1 MDTDALQ
8 RDLLP
13 MTACDIVRL
22 LARGEVSPVEL
33 VEISRQRIEQTD
45 IALNALPTRCFERAL
60 QQAGRIQDGKI
71 SDDGSG
77 SWLGGLPIAIKDLN
91 DVAGVRTTY
100 GSNVFADHVP
110 ERSDFTVER
119 LESNGAVIMAKSNT
133 PEFGAG
139 ASTFNDV
146 FGITCNPWDV
156 EKNPGGSSG
165 GSACAVAS
173 GQVWGA
179 QGSDL
184 GGSLRI
190 PASFCG
196 VVGLRPSLGI
206 VPRGPASQPF
216 SPLWVD
222 GPIARN
228 VADCALLLDAMSG
241 RDGRDPLSRPRPV
254 ESFSK
259 TTRKEPPRGLKIAFS
274 RDLGIS
280 PVDPAVAT
288 VFSAAI
294 GRLGEIA
301 ALVEEACPDLGNAP
315 GAFQTLRAAWMA
327 SDMAEILQAHEAKLK
342 PELVWNIRKGMELS
356 ADEIGRAEVEQGRLY
371 RRVMDFFDTYDLLV
385 PPTTVVPPFEKDCR
399 YPEQVNGQTLD
410 TYFDWCAITYAISLT
425 TCPAISIPVGFTE
438 EGLPVGLQI
447 IAAPRRDADLL
458 SAAARVEE
466 HLGLH
471 HQLPIDPVI
480 TV

>member
-196 VVGLRPSLGI
+196 VVGLRPTPGI

-222 GPIARN
+222 GPLARN

-241 RDGRDPLSRPRPV
+241 RDSRDPMSRPRPV
-254 ESFSK
+254 ESFLDSTK
-259 TTRKEPPRGLKIAFS
+259 KDPVSGLKIAFS
-274 RDLGIS
+274 KNLGIS
-280 PVDPAVAT
+280 PVDPAVER
-288 VFSAAI
+288 VFSAVTR
-294 GRLGEIA
+294 RLGEIA
-301 ALVEEACPDLGNAP
+301 AGVEEAHPDLGNAP
-315 GAFQTLRAAWMA
+315 AAFQTLRAAWLA
-327 SDMAEILQAHEAKLK
+327 ADMAELLEAHETTLK
-342 PELVWNIRKGMELS
+342 PELVWNIRQGMELS
-356 ADEIGRAEVEQGRLY
+356 AEEIGRAEVEQGRTY
-371 RRVMDFFDTYDLLV
+371 REILEFFETYDFLV
-385 PPTTVVPPFEKDCR
+385 TPATVVPPFAKDCR
-399 YPEQVNGQTLD
+399 YPEEVNGQKLE
-410 TYFDWCAITYAISLT
+410 TYFEWCAITYCISLT
-425 TCPAISIPVGFTE
+425 ACPAISILAGFTE
-438 EGLPVGLQI
+438 DGLPVGLQI
-447 IAAPRRDADLL
+447 IAPPFRDADLL
-458 SAAARVEE
+458 RVAAMVEDL
-466 HLGLH
+466 LGLH
-471 HQLPIDPVI
+471 GKLPIDPV
-480 TV
+480 